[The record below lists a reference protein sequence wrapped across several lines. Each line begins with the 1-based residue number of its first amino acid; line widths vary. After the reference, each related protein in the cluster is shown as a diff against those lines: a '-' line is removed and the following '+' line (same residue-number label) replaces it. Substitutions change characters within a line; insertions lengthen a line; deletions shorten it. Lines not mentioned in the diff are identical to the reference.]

1 MMKEINVELF
11 KFDAEVD
18 YLPYYK
24 KYTIEYSENDTVLA
38 LLNKINTIEKF
49 NYEATNE
56 FNLKINNIF
65 LSAKEYIANIVELS
79 SNDFVIE
86 PVSKFRASN
95 DLLIDKK
102 DYLENILLF
111 SKYIN
116 PMDMDE
122 YALNYE
128 LDFYASNTY
137 NIHRSY
143 IGDHALLIASD
154 IIEQT
159 PEHTKEVLE
168 IISDKDN
175 GIWYHTSLKDRVF
188 NYDTSKE
195 IRIQKLLSMM
205 PQTKYTSI
213 NTDSQLETIVPTISQ
228 YFKGFNIASYEGTTK
243 NRCADIIKESFAT
256 HVELESKNED
266 LAPYSTLVSND
277 FSLKIAG
284 DILLE
289 AKDNNADFLVV
300 RGNGDIALFDGQQK
314 RIEDVVGREIDLP
327 VVSQKQFLQVLG
339 GEKDEIK
346 LGFANHK
353 VKVSFL

>member
-1 MMKEINVELF
+1 MIKEINVELF
-11 KFDAEVD
+11 KFDAQVD

-24 KYTIEYSENDTVLA
+24 KYTIEYNETDTVLA
-38 LLNKINTIEKF
+38 LLNKINSIEKF

-56 FNLKINNIF
+56 FCLKVNNLY
-65 LSAKEYIANIVELS
+65 LTAKEFIANIVEQTS
-79 SNDFVIE
+79 DEFVIE
-86 PVSKFRASN
+86 PVSKFRATN

-128 LDFYASNTY
+128 LDYYASNTY
-137 NIHRSY
+137 KLHRSY
-143 IGDHALLIASD
+143 IGDHSLLIAAD

-159 PEHTKEVLE
+159 PEYTKEVLE
-168 IISDKDN
+168 IISDKDD
-175 GIWYHTSLKDRVF
+175 GIWYHTSLQNRVY
-188 NYDTSKE
+188 NYDVSKE
-195 IRIQKLLSMM
+195 VRIQKLLSMM
-205 PQTKYTSI
+205 PQTKYASI
-213 NTDSQLETIVPTISQ
+213 NTDSQLESIVPTISQ

-243 NRCADIIKESFAT
+243 DSCSNIIKESFAS

-314 RIEDVVGREIDLP
+314 NIEKTTGREIDLP
-327 VVSQKQFLQVLG
+327 IISQKQFLEVLG
-339 GEKDEIK
+339 GEKDETK